1 MSTKGTFY
9 EATVEFEVNN
19 NNGKIKKI
27 KEYFLVNADSV
38 TYAEAQV
45 ASVLEADGADPWTVI
60 SAKKSKVTTVE
71 TEEINT

>member
-9 EATVEFEVNN
+9 EATVEFEV
-19 NNGKIKKI
+19 NGKIKKI